1 MDAEVRAGEGAARAP
16 LDEIVATLRNSPAM
30 AQKAA
35 IGLVREV
42 LGAGDWL
49 SGTGDDGAVVP
60 VPSSSQAVVC
70 GEAIFPPFF
79 DRDPFGAGVAAVL
92 TNVNDLAAMGAT
104 PLAIVD
110 TITGDE
116 AHCRASLEGMR
127 YASGLY
133 RVPVVGGH
141 LTLTDGP
148 PALSAFGVGACTRPL
163 SSAAAA
169 PGQRLGLLA
178 CLEGEMRDDFPFF
191 RSFEQRGERLGDDV
205 RLLAELADSGIC
217 MAAKDVSMAGLLGS
231 LAMLLEP
238 SRCGV
243 TITLADL
250 PCPAGV
256 ALTRWLTCF
265 PCLAFLLCVP
275 ADRVGACAEA
285 AAAAG
290 LTFAPLGTLDGSGLL
305 RLRDGDEIVTAV
317 DVGREDI
324 TGLRSR

>member
-1 MDAEVRAGEGAARAP
+1 MDAEVGAEHSTRGAT
-16 LDEIVATLRNSPAM
+16 LDEIVATVRNSPAM

-42 LGAGDWL
+42 LGAGNWL
-49 SGTGDDGAVVP
+49 SGTGDDGAVVA
-60 VPSSSQAVVC
+60 VPAGARAVVC

-79 DRDPFGAGVAAVL
+79 ARDPYGAGVAAVL
-92 TNVNDLAAMGAT
+92 TNVNDLAAMGAV

-133 RVPVVGGH
+133 RVPIVGGH
-141 LTLTDGP
+141 LTMTDGP
-148 PALSAFGVGACTRPL
+148 PALSAFGFGTCTRPL
-163 SSAAAA
+163 SSAAAV

-178 CLEGEMRDDFPFF
+178 CLDGEMRDDFPFF
-191 RSFEQRGERLGDDV
+191 RSFEQRGEQLGDDV
-205 RLLAELADSGIC
+205 RLLADLADRGIC
-217 MAAKDVSMAGLLGS
+217 TAAKDVSMAGLLGS

-243 TITLADL
+243 TIALDDL

-256 ALTRWLTCF
+256 ALSRWLTCF
-265 PCLAFLLCVP
+265 PCFAFLLCLP
-275 ADRVGACAEA
+275 AAQVGACHEA
-285 AAAAG
+285 AGDRG
-290 LTFAPLGTLDGSGLL
+290 LTFAELGTLDDTGLL
-305 RLRDGDEIVTAV
+305 RVADGDGIATVV
-317 DVGREDI
+317 DVGTEDV

>member
-1 MDAEVRAGEGAARAP
+1 MAT
-16 LDEIVATLRNSPAM
+16 LDEIVSTVRTSPAM

-35 IGLVREV
+35 IKVVREV

-49 SGTGDDGAVVP
+49 AGTGDDGAVVDAGGGRQ
-60 VPSSSQAVVC
+60 VVVC

-79 DRDPFGAGVAAVL
+79 DRDPYGAGVAAVL
-92 TNVNDLAAMGAT
+92 TNVNDLAAMGAR

-133 RVPVVGGH
+133 QVPIVGGH

-148 PALSAFGVGACTRPL
+148 PALSAFGVGSCIRPL

-178 CLEGEMRDDFPFF
+178 CLEGEMRQDFPFF
-191 RSFEQRGERLGDDV
+191 RSFEQRGDRLAGDV
-205 RLLAELADSGIC
+205 RLLADLAEREIC
-217 MAAKDVSMAGLLGS
+217 VAAKDVSMAGLLGS
-231 LAMLLEP
+231 LGMLLEP

-243 TITLADL
+243 TLELSSL
-250 PCPAGV
+250 PCPADV
-256 ALTRWLTCF
+256 PLLRWLTCF
-265 PCLAFLLCVP
+265 PCFAFLVCLP
-275 ADRVGACAEA
+275 AERLGDCEA
-285 AAAAG
+285 AARERD
-290 LTFAPLGTLDGSGLL
+290 LSFTDLGTLDGSGLL
-305 RLRDGDEIVTAV
+305 RLVHGDQVATVA
-317 DVGREDI
+317 DLGTDDI
-324 TGLRSR
+324 TGLRAR

>member
-1 MDAEVRAGEGAARAP
+1 MDAEVGAGQTAQGGA
-16 LDEIVATLRNSPAM
+16 LDEIVQTVRTSPAM

-35 IGLVREV
+35 IGVVREV

-49 SGTGDDGAVVP
+49 SGTGDDGAVVD
-60 VPSSSQAVVC
+60 VPAGSRAVVC

-79 DRDPFGAGVAAVL
+79 ARDPYGAGIAAVL
-92 TNVNDLAAMGAT
+92 TNVNDLAAMGAR

-127 YASGLY
+127 YASALY

-148 PALSAFGVGACTRPL
+148 PALSAFGMGTCTRAL

-178 CLEGEMRDDFPFF
+178 CLDGEMRDDFPFF
-191 RSFEQRGERLGDDV
+191 RSFEQRGDRLADDV
-205 RLLAELADSGIC
+205 RLLADLADRGIC
-217 MAAKDVSMAGLLGS
+217 TAAKDVSMAGLLGS

-243 TITLADL
+243 TLTLADL
-250 PCPAGV
+250 PCPEGV
-256 ALTRWLTCF
+256 ALLRWLTCF
-265 PCLAFLLCVP
+265 PCFAFLLCLP
-275 ADRVGACAEA
+275 AEQVGACAA
-285 AAAAG
+285 AAAARD
-290 LTFAPLGTLDGSGLL
+290 LTFTELGTLDDSGLL
-305 RLRDGDEIVTAV
+305 RLRDGERVVTVA

>member
-1 MDAEVRAGEGAARAP
+1 
-16 LDEIVATLRNSPAM
+16 
-30 AQKAA
+30 
-35 IGLVREV
+35 
-42 LGAGDWL
+42 
-49 SGTGDDGAVVP
+49 
-60 VPSSSQAVVC
+60 
-70 GEAIFPPFF
+70 
-79 DRDPFGAGVAAVL
+79 
-92 TNVNDLAAMGAT
+92 MGAR

-148 PALSAFGVGACTRPL
+148 PALSAFGVGSCGRAL

-178 CLEGEMRDDFPFF
+178 CLDGDMREDFPFF
-191 RSFEQRGERLGDDV
+191 RSFDQRGERLADDV
-205 RLLAELADSGIC
+205 RLLADLADREVC
-217 MAAKDVSMAGLLGS
+217 TAAKDVSMAGLLGS

-243 TITLADL
+243 TIDVRDL

-256 ALTRWLTCF
+256 PLLRWIGCF
-265 PCLAFLLCVP
+265 PCFAFLVTLP
-275 ADRVGACAEA
+275 PSQVGACEEA
-285 AAAAG
+285 AAARD
-290 LTFAPLGTLDGSGLL
+290 LTFAELGTLDDSGLL
-305 RLRDGDEIVTAV
+305 QLRDGDQLAV
-317 DVGREDI
+317 VADLTTEDI
-324 TGLRSR
+324 TGLRPR